1 MIKSIGNQFRFFF
14 ADKMSMSFSSNEAAN
29 ATYYY
34 CPIRNSGDI
43 FDLLR
48 WQNADNQSVK
58 PLIIYASVRDA
69 HDAARQFPENNQFC
83 LLRVHLFHSGAI
95 KGNLLPANRLQL
107 NNSSTMRFDRM
118 WIYIYN
124 F

>member
-1 MIKSIGNQFRFFF
+1 MKNLQ
-14 ADKMSMSFSSNEAAN
+14 E
-29 ATYYY
+29 
-34 CPIRNSGDI
+34 I

-48 WQNADNQSVK
+48 WQNTDNQIHQ
-58 PLIIYASVRDA
+58 PIIIYASIRDA

-83 LLRVHLFHSGAI
+83 LLRVYLFHSGAI
-95 KGNLLPANRLQL
+95 KGDLLSRNRLQL
-107 NNSSTMRFDRM
+107 NHSSTMRFDRM